1 MESGN
6 LIWLMRVYPV
16 LTIVSRAG
24 MIQELVMIGGG
35 LLCMSTDDLTHNDVP
50 ALIEH
55 FCVEWFYTFM
65 CFSSSLSSFFLG
77 TSRLAY
83 DLCVMLNGPNSFAAR
98 AFPRTALASLGE
110 LTTFSQYLLTADI
123 SIKNSDVS
131 LMTSVN
137 IACVNSCVNLYA
149 KSFSV
154 NYLCSAASFCLC
166 GNTQPNLS
174 IHLWVVVYANL
185 QYGHCDSWAVG
196 LQLL

>member
-24 MIQELVMIGGG
+24 MIQELVMIRGG
-35 LLCMSTDDLTHNDVP
+35 LLCMSTDDFTHNDVP

-123 SIKNSDVS
+123 SIKKQWRKPNDVS
-131 LMTSVN
+131 KHCMRKLMRKLICKIFQCKLFMFCSV
-137 IACVNSCVNLYA
+137 
-149 KSFSV
+149 F
-154 NYLCSAASFCLC
+154 
-166 GNTQPNLS
+166 LS
-174 IHLWVVVYANL
+174 LW
-185 QYGHCDSWAVG
+185 
-196 LQLL
+196 